1 MAEEKTKEIRI
12 CIPEDLFSILIPEKT
27 ATHLMN
33 ARKEMLLSLRSLID
47 ARIEAMDKFEKKRAT
62 KIKKK
67 IKIE

>member
-12 CIPEDLFSILIPEKT
+12 CIPEDLISILIPEKT

-33 ARKEMLLSLRSLID
+33 ARKEVLLSLRSLID
-47 ARIEAMDKFEKKRAT
+47 ARIEAMEKFEKKRTTRA
-62 KIKKK
+62 KKK